1 MEMTLSLYKNDI
13 FIHKYKVI
21 SILDHYRLI
30 ALLNAIYQLINIIV
44 TNHLRRTSENYAVM
58 EGSQ

>member
-1 MEMTLSLYKNDI
+1 MTLSLYKNDI

-44 TNHLRRTSENYAVM
+44 TNHLRRTSENCAVM